1 MSGQGHQFPSS
12 NGGPYRAPPVQP
24 APHPSQYQNQ
34 NQPRPPPAHLQS
46 HPGPSTQSPSYHQ
59 QPSSSSQAP
68 FHGAQPLPG
77 GIVYDDP
84 TNLLRVYPFITYQP
98 TARAAMHFS
107 PHTAVSQPMPS
118 ASEIYPQHAEVF
130 QRIDQPR
137 TAEDWAMRN
146 TAEARVRGMLN
157 SGNSYMTSYNP
168 RPPDSSSF
176 ISSLPPYPTDNPAL
190 PYHFLP
196 SYLPQPMSAYASHN
210 VSAPHPQAPA
220 QHSENGFRSPT
231 ESMAYLDQYISS
243 TLQRQAP
250 SSGPMPAGAVT
261 PTPSSNRALP
271 PDTNMP
277 MSGTSTPGLASA
289 MARTVLTPEASPGPS
304 PTKKQK
310 LSKPGS
316 PSLRVSSL
324 PNPPPPS
331 GSKKSTVIKLKIGG
345 SQSQP
350 SSTSSLTSGGSTPTN
365 AASQAHNTRPSLSGH
380 AKERTAFVVE
390 VPSRHVLATTESNS
404 DDEDEEEEDDL
415 DWEEDGNDQDGDWQM
430 DQTSPD
436 RSHLRVAPP
445 PVSGRTGERD
455 TRTHFQKFQTLLED
469 IFEENDSF
477 SAEPTVD
484 EVNSSRFFSG
494 FSAHEH
500 RPLLS
505 VPITEKVARYVA
517 RIQRSKKRVSS
528 ERIEW
533 DDEMIARILR
543 LLERSLSG
551 LETLNPFSSD
561 KKAVQ
566 SKKKKGKAK
575 KETEDMEPKSSA
587 EQGDEDMDGAV
598 LDLTE
603 QDIREATA
611 VLERMKHA
619 GLAAEC
625 VLTILD
631 TEDLSKNLL
640 SEDLLSMAVNVSQG
654 NITTVIIPVVE
665 ALSSEKIPGRFLEH
679 VVEAEQAQSKA
690 KRLQKTFDSPILTS
704 IVQSASGSL
713 PRITSLLARP
723 DIAFSDRLVIQ
734 TVYLAIAPLF
744 VSEPASSGR
753 KKVKESRR
761 AGPGGVMRSL
771 RLECLACLR
780 GVFAR
785 YEEQRQWII
794 EEILTSM
801 GKASETSGSIAR
813 FQLSNGTSIHTIT
826 SLLLQLIQAS
836 SFGITKRIRRL
847 RTATL
852 NSLVGDLSGST
863 TPSERSDSIDEE
875 SRICSDRIE
884 SSLKSAKIVASYLVQ
899 RSLTGKSTKSSHDTD
914 YKVVLDIF
922 VNDLLDVLYR
932 PEWPAAPLYLTV
944 LSRILIAALE
954 DRGTDN
960 AVKGLALDYLGDI
973 AAKLRW
979 FHVEASKTPAT
990 LSLDEIIS
998 NADTVA
1004 CADLVGK
1011 HQQIHNYLTSAARE
1025 DAMFGCSFD
1034 MSTLVW
1040 AQELHLAIKK
1050 SGSIVD
1056 KLAEEK
1062 DTEAQ
1067 DTRVKLQEIAQLLKN
1082 TLRNA
1087 WTGDDN
1093 LFEVSDPNASNAA
1106 NAACI
1111 AVSRGRPLQ
1120 NAFGPILNALVSTMG
1135 VSLINLRSKALRG
1148 LGTIVT
1154 VDPDVLSHASVKQA
1168 IDERLS
1174 DSSAAV
1180 RDAAVELVGKYVVQK
1195 PSLAVEYYP
1204 HLALRVSDSGL
1215 AVRKRVIKLLKGIFG
1230 TTTEKDIKVDICCKM
1245 ITLTG
1250 DTDENIQEL
1259 AIKTVYE
1266 MIYPPVSWDKAATA
1280 TLLVEVIAEYQGGA
1294 VVLEGGISQIVK
1306 ECEKGGHE
1314 DRLVD
1319 TIDALIELLTD
1330 GTERHDFDPLSH
1342 IRAIFMLV
1350 LARADLIDVN
1360 KAEILLSYLRRK
1372 PANSDEQAS
1381 NELLLKI
1388 FKTCIPSMPRV
1399 ASSFAT
1405 KLSEDLVPMISAPSG
1420 GFPSLKETVAC
1431 FCAVANHL
1439 TRDYS
1444 AVMRILL
1451 SCESRT
1457 RAMRNEWNTTGKA
1470 TQASSPAGP
1479 IFVFVCASLAEH
1491 CNFDA
1496 LSETDATVKNGLQR
1510 ISPDR
1515 PLYEHLF
1522 DACLDFTKMP
1532 IPQMAPSLCLGSLF
1546 RAYPVLILREEAT
1559 DWMDGVFA
1567 SNDTTTQ
1574 ARLLG
1579 VIHDFLLS
1587 EADKKAGSRDGKQ
1600 KKKNEGKDVDA
1611 LIGNAAELS
1620 ESGLST
1626 AVVQRNIQHIL
1637 NGAKSQHLPTQSAA
1651 LDILAFTV
1659 TQGLYHPLQCL
1670 PILISLETSEN
1681 ETVAERALDLHRML
1695 HSKHSTLVNVRF
1707 LEFAKASYE
1716 YQRTLT
1722 AEVAGHR
1729 DGLALLSG
1737 WYSLIGEKRAWRH
1750 DFLKQLCRVFDYDLT
1765 GTAVPDVGLVL
1776 YICDNL
1782 ATLEYKLQE
1791 EAMTVVSLL
1800 SGVVAQATGLVMV
1813 LENGTVEGS
1822 GSESVSGKRIPTA
1835 EAGETYSAD
1844 VVIHSS
1850 ILVTL
1855 ALLIKNHLLD
1865 MYGLPEDKCIK
1876 HVPGKKTTVGD
1887 KPAVKRREGGLDLS
1901 RVSLV
1906 RGVTTVDDFKA
1917 QRTTFLELVHED
1929 GTLDD

>member
-1 MSGQGHQFPSS
+1 
-12 NGGPYRAPPVQP
+12 
-24 APHPSQYQNQ
+24 
-34 NQPRPPPAHLQS
+34 
-46 HPGPSTQSPSYHQ
+46 
-59 QPSSSSQAP
+59 
-68 FHGAQPLPG
+68 
-77 GIVYDDP
+77 
-84 TNLLRVYPFITYQP
+84 
-98 TARAAMHFS
+98 
-107 PHTAVSQPMPS
+107 
-118 ASEIYPQHAEVF
+118 
-130 QRIDQPR
+130 
-137 TAEDWAMRN
+137 
-146 TAEARVRGMLN
+146 
-157 SGNSYMTSYNP
+157 
-168 RPPDSSSF
+168 
-176 ISSLPPYPTDNPAL
+176 
-190 PYHFLP
+190 
-196 SYLPQPMSAYASHN
+196 
-210 VSAPHPQAPA
+210 
-220 QHSENGFRSPT
+220 
-231 ESMAYLDQYISS
+231 
-243 TLQRQAP
+243 
-250 SSGPMPAGAVT
+250 
-261 PTPSSNRALP
+261 
-271 PDTNMP
+271 
-277 MSGTSTPGLASA
+277 
-289 MARTVLTPEASPGPS
+289 
-304 PTKKQK
+304 
-310 LSKPGS
+310 
-316 PSLRVSSL
+316 
-324 PNPPPPS
+324 
-331 GSKKSTVIKLKIGG
+331 
-345 SQSQP
+345 
-350 SSTSSLTSGGSTPTN
+350 
-365 AASQAHNTRPSLSGH
+365 
-380 AKERTAFVVE
+380 
-390 VPSRHVLATTESNS
+390 
-404 DDEDEEEEDDL
+404 
-415 DWEEDGNDQDGDWQM
+415 
-430 DQTSPD
+430 
-436 RSHLRVAPP
+436 
-445 PVSGRTGERD
+445 
-455 TRTHFQKFQTLLED
+455 
-469 IFEENDSF
+469 
-477 SAEPTVD
+477 
-484 EVNSSRFFSG
+484 
-494 FSAHEH
+494 
-500 RPLLS
+500 
-505 VPITEKVARYVA
+505 
-517 RIQRSKKRVSS
+517 
-528 ERIEW
+528 
-533 DDEMIARILR
+533 
-543 LLERSLSG
+543 
-551 LETLNPFSSD
+551 
-561 KKAVQ
+561 
-566 SKKKKGKAK
+566 
-575 KETEDMEPKSSA
+575 
-587 EQGDEDMDGAV
+587 
-598 LDLTE
+598 
-603 QDIREATA
+603 
-611 VLERMKHA
+611 
-619 GLAAEC
+619 
-625 VLTILD
+625 
-631 TEDLSKNLL
+631 
-640 SEDLLSMAVNVSQG
+640 
-654 NITTVIIPVVE
+654 
-665 ALSSEKIPGRFLEH
+665 
-679 VVEAEQAQSKA
+679 
-690 KRLQKTFDSPILTS
+690 
-704 IVQSASGSL
+704 
-713 PRITSLLARP
+713 
-723 DIAFSDRLVIQ
+723 
-734 TVYLAIAPLF
+734 
-744 VSEPASSGR
+744 
-753 KKVKESRR
+753 
-761 AGPGGVMRSL
+761 
-771 RLECLACLR
+771 
-780 GVFAR
+780 
-785 YEEQRQWII
+785 
-794 EEILTSM
+794 
-801 GKASETSGSIAR
+801 
-813 FQLSNGTSIHTIT
+813 
-826 SLLLQLIQAS
+826 LIQAS

-884 SSLKSAKIVASYLVQ
+884 SSLKSAKIVALVS
-899 RSLTGKSTKSSHDTD
+899 RSAIVDQGKVQNLATIQIT
-914 YKVVLDIF
+914 KVVLDIF
-922 VNDLLDVLYR
+922 NGRL
-932 PEWPAAPLYLTV
+932 PHCNLTV

-1004 CADLVGK
+1004 CADL
-1011 HQQIHNYLTSAARE
+1011 
-1025 DAMFGCSFD
+1025 CSFD

-1372 PANSDEQAS
+1372 PAN
-1381 NELLLKI
+1381 I

-1929 GTLDD
+1929 GSKARESDGQSGAMTPQGGDQAL